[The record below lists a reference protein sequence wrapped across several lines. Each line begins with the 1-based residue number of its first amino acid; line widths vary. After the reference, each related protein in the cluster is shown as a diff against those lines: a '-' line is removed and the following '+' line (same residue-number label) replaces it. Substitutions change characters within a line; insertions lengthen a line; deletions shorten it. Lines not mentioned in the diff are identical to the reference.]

1 MVQAE
6 KHTPLPSLPGD
17 THQAPSG
24 GSCIP
29 HFRFP
34 GAWGLRGRAASQ
46 PGPGGRGRGAGSALP
61 GTAGNFPPPRQRDNA
76 AAGARASA
84 QGGRPIGGAAAT
96 GRAVPAPLRED
107 PHPPHLGARRG
118 GADPP
123 RAFAWPCGARGP
135 PTGDAA
141 GIPAGAS
148 PRGGRAGG
156 ADAPGRPRAAPPSPS
171 GRPQLTGTGRAAGHY
186 SIAGSAPRRPRG
198 RSRLGEGRA
207 AGGRRG
213 PGCRAQRPRGG
224 GERGSGARR
233 RKGRATMC
241 RGEEAAAARA
251 ARTIPRGGGGRGF
264 QEIQT
269 LRQEIGILT
278 KHSRPVA
285 APRRGLPP
293 RLTLG
298 PPARGRGAGG
308 VPHTPAGLPPPCPA
322 VEGWDLST

>member
-17 THQAPSG
+17 THQAQSG
-24 GSCIP
+24 GLVSP
-29 HFRFP
+29 TFVSREP
-34 GAWGLRGRAASQ
+34 GACVAEPRPS
-46 PGPGGRGRGAGSALP
+46 RGRGAGPGGRVGPSRNGGELSAAAPERQCRGRRPRLRAGRAPHRRGRGHRARCPGPSPGGPPPAPPRRPPRRSRPPARLRLALRRP
-61 GTAGNFPPPRQRDNA
+61 GT
-76 AAGARASA
+76 
-84 QGGRPIGGAAAT
+84 
-96 GRAVPAPLRED
+96 
-107 PHPPHLGARRG
+107 
-118 GADPP
+118 
-123 RAFAWPCGARGP
+123 

-141 GIPAGAS
+141 GSPAGAS

-278 KHSRPVA
+278 KHSRPAA